1 MSSDI
6 LDPRRL
12 PRKTKALKAD
22 RTVHRITFNPSS
34 AKSGVTLYITMPK
47 LGEGMV
53 FVPYSTFLR
62 FNLAIEMVQ
71 ANNTLVQN
79 VGRNLVKNSKVI
91 FGGKTIADVERADLY
106 GAFHDMVACEEDM
119 MMGITTENHCK
130 LRTAAGD
137 ATFTVKEEG
146 HTARYGKTYHIPL
159 SHPILDDHGAF
170 YQKELDDLRFEL
182 KLANKGE
189 IVVTSDNTKGHD
201 FELTNM
207 QLEYCTI
214 RDEVLSAQAASE
226 YQAGRTFLFD
236 DVHLFQTIPAI
247 NLKTQK
253 SLSLHVNT
261 PRRCMKGLMLFFVK
275 NYSAGARDAEKF
287 IMPLVTDVSVT
298 IDGVP
303 HKLFSAGMKSTD
315 LCKSIKQKVGY
326 DKRLHG
332 HFKENDFHNDKFA
345 LWVDLR
351 ASPDNWLHGDGL
363 IVGRSKDGVR
373 LEISWD
379 GSSVSVVVTCY
390 AFVVA
395 DAALFVKEGRVK
407 QFFLQPGSS
416 D

>member
-1 MSSDI
+1 MSSNT

-34 AKSGVTLYITMPK
+34 AKSGETLYVTMPK

-62 FNLAIEMVQ
+62 FNLTIEMGQ
-71 ANNTLVQN
+71 ANNTVAQN
-79 VGRNLVKNSKVI
+79 VGRNLVQNFKVI

-106 GAFHDMVACEEDM
+106 GAYHDMVTCEEDM
-119 MMGITTENHCK
+119 MMGITSESYRK
-130 LRTAAGD
+130 LRTGAGD
-137 ATFTVKEEG
+137 KSTDAKEVM
-146 HTARYGKTYHIPL
+146 HTGRYGNTYHIPL
-159 SHPILDDHGAF
+159 SHPILDDHGVF
-170 YQKELDDLRFEL
+170 YQKEMEDLRFEI
-182 KLANKGE
+182 KLPNKGE
-189 IVVTSDNTKGHD
+189 IVVTSDSAKDHD
-201 FELTNM
+201 FELTNIR
-207 QLEYCTI
+207 LEYCTI
-214 RDEVLSAQAASE
+214 RDDGLSAQAASE
-226 YQAGRTFLFD
+226 YQDGRTFVFD
-236 DVHLFQTIPAI
+236 DVHLFQTVPAI
-247 NLKTQK
+247 NLATQK

-275 NYSAGARDAEKF
+275 NYAAGARDAEQF
-287 IMPLVTDVSVT
+287 VMPLVTDVSVT

-303 HKLFSAGMKSTD
+303 HKLFSDGMKSTD
-315 LCKSIKQKVGY
+315 LWNAVKQKMGY

-332 HFKENDFHNDKFA
+332 HFKEQDFHNHKFA

-373 LEISWD
+373 IEISWT
-379 GSSVSVVVTCY
+379 GMNGVVVNCY
-390 AFVVA
+390 AFVVS

-407 QFFLQPGSS
+407 QFFLQPSSS

>member
-6 LDPRRL
+6 LDLRRL
-12 PRKTKALKAD
+12 PRKTKAFKAD
-22 RTVHRITFNPSS
+22 RTVHTITFNPSS
-34 AKSGVTLYITMPK
+34 AKSGETLYMPK

-62 FNLAIEMVQ
+62 FNLTIEMGQ
-71 ANNTLVQN
+71 ANNTVVHN
-79 VGRNLVKNSKVI
+79 VGRNLVSNFKVI
-91 FGGKTIADVERADLY
+91 FGGKTIADVERADFY

-119 MMGITTENHCK
+119 MMGITTESYRK
-130 LRTAAGD
+130 LRTNAGD
-137 ATFTVKEEG
+137 KGTNAKEIM
-146 HTARYGKTYHIPL
+146 HTSRYGNMYHIPL

-170 YQKELDDLRFEL
+170 YQKELDDPRFEL

-201 FELTNM
+201 FELTNI

-214 RDEVLSAQAASE
+214 RDEGLSAQAASE
-226 YQAGRTFLFD
+226 YQAGRTFVYD

-275 NYSAGARDAEKF
+275 VYAAGARDAEQF

-303 HKLFSAGMKSTD
+303 HKLFSDGMKSTD
-315 LCKSIKQKVGY
+315 LWESVKQKVGY

-332 HFKENDFHNDKFA
+332 HFKEQDFHNDKFA
-345 LWVDLR
+345 LWVVLR
-351 ASPDNWLHGDGL
+351 ASPDNWLHGEGL

-373 LEISWD
+373 LETSWTERN
-379 GSSVSVVVTCY
+379 GVIVNCY

-395 DAALFVKEGRVK
+395 DAALFVKEGRFK
-407 QFFLQPGSS
+407 QSFLQPGSS

>member
-34 AKSGVTLYITMPK
+34 AKSGETLYITMPK

-62 FNLAIEMVQ
+62 FNLTIEMGQ

-79 VGRNLVKNSKVI
+79 VGRNLVSNFKVI
-91 FGGKTIADVERADLY
+91 FGGNTTADVERADLY

-119 MMGITTENHCK
+119 MMGITSENYRK
-130 LRTAAGD
+130 LRTTAGD
-137 ATFTVKEEG
+137 KTSNAKDVI
-146 HTARYGKTYHIPL
+146 HTSRYGNTYHIPL
-159 SHPILDDHGAF
+159 SHPILDNHGAF
-170 YQKELDDLRFEL
+170 YQKDLDDLRFQL

-189 IVVTSDNTKGHD
+189 IVVTSDNTKGHN
-201 FELTNM
+201 FELTNI

-214 RDEVLSAQAASE
+214 RDEGLSAQAASE
-226 YQAGRTFLFD
+226 YQAGRTFVFD

-275 NYSAGARDAEKF
+275 VYAAGPRNAEEF

-303 HKLFSAGMKSTD
+303 HKLFSDGMKSTD
-315 LCKSIKQKVGY
+315 LWKSIKQKVGY
-326 DKRLHG
+326 DKRLHR
-332 HFKENDFHNDKFA
+332 HFKEQDFHNDKFA

-363 IVGRSKDGVR
+363 IVERSKDGVR
-373 LEISWD
+373 LEISW
-379 GSSVSVVVTCY
+379 T
-390 AFVVA
+390 
-395 DAALFVKEGRVK
+395 
-407 QFFLQPGSS
+407 
-416 D
+416 

>member
-1 MSSDI
+1 M
-6 LDPRRL
+6 
-12 PRKTKALKAD
+12 
-22 RTVHRITFNPSS
+22 
-34 AKSGVTLYITMPK
+34 
-47 LGEGMV
+47 
-53 FVPYSTFLR
+53 
-62 FNLAIEMVQ
+62 
-71 ANNTLVQN
+71 
-79 VGRNLVKNSKVI
+79 
-91 FGGKTIADVERADLY
+91 
-106 GAFHDMVACEEDM
+106 
-119 MMGITTENHCK
+119 
-130 LRTAAGD
+130 
-137 ATFTVKEEG
+137 
-146 HTARYGKTYHIPL
+146 
-159 SHPILDDHGAF
+159 
-170 YQKELDDLRFEL
+170 
-182 KLANKGE
+182 
-189 IVVTSDNTKGHD
+189 VTSDSTKAYD
-201 FELTNM
+201 FELNKI

-214 RDEVLSAQAASE
+214 RDEGLSAQAASE
-226 YQAGRTFLFD
+226 YPAGRTFVFD

-247 NLKTQK
+247 NPKTQK

-275 NYSAGARDAEKF
+275 VYAAGARDAEQF

-303 HKLFSAGMKSTD
+303 HKLFSDGMKSTD
-315 LCKSIKQKVGY
+315 LWKSIKQKVGY

-332 HFKENDFHNDKFA
+332 HFKERDFHNDKFA

-373 LEISWD
+373 LEISWTERN
-379 GSSVSVVVTCY
+379 VVIVNCY